1 MDDGLGGLSASTD
14 AREIVEVTA
23 ADANTFG
30 LECSGGS
37 VGPGEPGDLMSG
49 GEKFIDGGGTDPSGG
64 SGDENAHGTVSFD
77 SVTGGA
83 ADAMMSV
90 TDVSHRHHHTP
101 IRQSLSSL
109 DSA

>member
-1 MDDGLGGLSASTD
+1 M
-14 AREIVEVTA
+14 
-23 ADANTFG
+23 
-30 LECSGGS
+30 
-37 VGPGEPGDLMSG
+37 PG
-49 GEKFIDGGGTDPSGG
+49 GEEFIDGGGTDPSGG
-64 SGDENAHGTVSFD
+64 SGDENAHGTVSLR

-109 DSA
+109 E